1 MKIKNVEQRSREW
14 FEMRLGV
21 ITGSRCGQVFKSN
34 NLTFVD
40 LLIAERL
47 SGDIVESPTTPAMQH
62 GILLEPVA
70 LERYRM
76 KTKAD
81 AREVG
86 FCIHDE
92 HDFLAISPDALVYQN
107 GTPIGGV
114 EIKCPSTKNHVAY
127 IRGNKVPAVYL
138 AQVMHYFIVVESL
151 QWVDFVS
158 FDPRMSP
165 SLFIFR
171 VNRKD
176 PQVEYELEMR
186 KMKYLE
192 FWQKVQK
199 YEQQITE
206 GNN

>member
-21 ITGSRCGQVFKSN
+21 ITGSRCGNVFKSN
-34 NLTFVD
+34 NLAFAD

-47 SGDIVESPTTPAMQH
+47 SGDIVESPTTEAMRH

-76 KTKAD
+76 KTGAD

-114 EIKCPSTKNHVAY
+114 EIKCPSTKNHVSY
-127 IRGNKVPAVYL
+127 IRGGRVPAIYL
-138 AQVMHYFIVVESL
+138 AQVMHYFVVVDSL
-151 QWVDFVS
+151 EWVDFVS

-171 VNRKD
+171 VHRHDPEVQKDIEARKS
-176 PQVEYELEMR
+176 EYL
-186 KMKYLE
+186 K
-192 FWQKVQK
+192 FWKKVQK
-199 YEQQITE
+199 YEQQIT
-206 GNN
+206 GADH